1 MQLINQKPQ
10 KPISILI
17 QNAQD
22 QTKAKQEQETVRART
37 HANTE
42 KKKKSIWHSV
52 SMIVYDSYL
61 LVGTSG

>member
-42 KKKKSIWHSV
+42 KRRSQSG
-52 SMIVYDSYL
+52 IVL
-61 LVGTSG
+61 A

>member
-22 QTKAKQEQETVRART
+22 QTKAKQEQETVRTRT

-42 KKKKSIWHSV
+42 KKRV
-52 SMIVYDSYL
+52 NL
-61 LVGTSG
+61 A